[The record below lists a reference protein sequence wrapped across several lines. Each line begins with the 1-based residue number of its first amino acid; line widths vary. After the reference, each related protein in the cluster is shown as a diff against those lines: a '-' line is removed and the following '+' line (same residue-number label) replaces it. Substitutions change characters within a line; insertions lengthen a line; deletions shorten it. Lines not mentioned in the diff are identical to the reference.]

1 MAVSGEEEGVG
12 KERPYTLQDW
22 EAGVPAAPAAAGGKR
37 VADRRAGT
45 PRAMSALSGP
55 GARSSA
61 SFIYDRMCSRKPSN
75 IQDRFL

>member
-22 EAGVPAAPAAAGGKR
+22 EAGVPAAAGGKR

-61 SFIYDRMCSRKPSN
+61 S
-75 IQDRFL
+75 

>member
-37 VADRRAGT
+37 VADR
-45 PRAMSALSGP
+45 
-55 GARSSA
+55 
-61 SFIYDRMCSRKPSN
+61 
-75 IQDRFL
+75 